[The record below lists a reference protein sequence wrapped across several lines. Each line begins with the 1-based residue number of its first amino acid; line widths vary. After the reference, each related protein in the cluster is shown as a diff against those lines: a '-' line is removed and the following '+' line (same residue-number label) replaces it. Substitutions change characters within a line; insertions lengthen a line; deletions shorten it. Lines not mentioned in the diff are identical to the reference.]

1 MAASK
6 ERCRVLVVDRDATVV
21 KKLLNTLRENG
32 YEAYGTCSPKA
43 AGAIIP
49 QFPLDAI
56 ISSASCGPS
65 VVNAARAA
73 ARTHRKSR
81 VLLLTPTAPDE
92 NLDTLARQVDATVR
106 TAPVESYASETLEF
120 VRAPEQLI
128 RAA

>member
-1 MAASK
+1 MTIN
-6 ERCRVLVVDRDATVV
+6 ERCRVLVVDRDASVV
-21 KKLLNTLRENG
+21 KTLLSTLRENG

-56 ISSASCGPS
+56 VSGVSCGPS

-73 ARTHRKSR
+73 ARTNRKSR
-81 VLLLTPTAPDE
+81 VLLLSPTEPDAD
-92 NLDTLARQVDATVR
+92 LSTLARQVDATVR
-106 TAPVESYASETLEF
+106 TAPVESYASETLAF
-120 VRAPEQLI
+120 MSGHHHIP